1 MLCQFFFKINVY
13 YFTIVTSDFKTFD
26 THWFS
31 DVYLQVLDP
40 TELVFDALVWDED
53 VIVQYWVG
61 TEEHVVDRLEM
72 FNKLLLGHFFG
83 VGLLFFELEGWQE
96 WYLLGL
102 GLGLGIFFADFAL
115 KS

>member
-1 MLCQFFFKINVY
+1 MLCQFFFKINVDY
-13 YFTIVTSDFKTFD
+13 LTIVTSDFKTFD

-31 DVYLQVLDP
+31 DVDLQVLDP
-40 TELVFDALVWDED
+40 AELVFDALVWDEH

-83 VGLLFFELEGWQE
+83 VGLLFFELEGW
-96 WYLLGL
+96 
-102 GLGLGIFFADFAL
+102 
-115 KS
+115 